1 MGLKERRAR
10 ERQERKR
17 QILDAARTLLFSEGL
32 QGTSINKIAEKA
44 ELAIGTIYFYFR
56 NKEDIF
62 AALQQEGISILHS
75 RIQEAVKQDEN
86 PETKLRATARVYLD
100 FSRENKDYFDIINYF
115 LSSPKLLFSPSV
127 KEQIDENGNRV
138 IQALVE
144 TIEQGISSG
153 IFRKVDAW
161 RFAMLFWAALHGLI
175 QFRKLRS
182 TMLKTKD
189 YQGLI
194 DYSVDYLIH
203 SLKNDAP
210 GQDHHAKSGTLRKDA
225 AENPPKTIQHTKFSK
240 EGIPG

>member
-10 ERQERKR
+10 EKQERKR
-17 QILDAARTLLFSEGL
+17 QILAAARTLLFSEGL

-56 NKEDIF
+56 NKEEIF
-62 AALQQEGISILHS
+62 AALQQEGLSILYA
-75 RIQEAVKQDEN
+75 RIQEAMKQDQN
-86 PETKLRATARVYLD
+86 PETRLRATARVYLD

-115 LSSPKLLFSPSV
+115 LSSPKVLFSPSV

-138 IQALVE
+138 IQTMVK
-144 TIEQGISSG
+144 TIEQGISAG
-153 IFRKVDAW
+153 IFREVDAW
-161 RFAMLFWAALHGLI
+161 RFAMMFWAALHGLI

-203 SLKNDAP
+203 SLQNNTPDR
-210 GQDHHAKSGTLRKDA
+210 GDHAKSDTLTKDGP
-225 AENPPKTIQHTKFSK
+225 ESSPKPIQHAPF
-240 EGIPG
+240 